1 MWWNRLRTLWPEVFS
16 IRNRLLW
23 HLGIV
28 FACGMIVLYWAAT
41 SYARYAADSSYD
53 RVLLGSAGS
62 IAETLSITS
71 DGEVSADIPYA
82 ALDML
87 SAAPDDRVFYRV
99 VGTDGRTVTGYSG
112 LPMNRLAQ
120 LPSKGGEQITFFD
133 ANYIGESMRFVVT
146 GREVRIG
153 GKTGWVWVQVGQ
165 TREARRNLAREL
177 TIRALLPIVALT
189 IIAVA
194 VVSVSVGRAVHPL
207 ETIGRRLAERSP
219 SDLSPIDAAIPKE
232 VEPLVSAV
240 NQFMA
245 RLDKN
250 MGVLR
255 TFIANAAHQ
264 LRTPL
269 TALLV
274 QIRSAELATGSGKA
288 ENVAAASQSASRLAR
303 LVDQLLSD
311 AMVTHRAE
319 EKRIAPFDLK
329 KVIEQSLQNTLSI
342 ADDADVRFTTTLNAA
357 PMVGDEVMIAEAIKN
372 LVHNALNH
380 GQHGGECDNL
390 IELALRAA
398 DDGFEL
404 SIADSGPGIGSEIL
418 SNIGDRFRTG
428 HEGRG
433 GAGLGL
439 AIVKQAA
446 ESHGGSL
453 LLKNRPDRGLEAT
466 LWLPNI

>member
-1 MWWNRLRTLWPEVFS
+1 MDR
-16 IRNRLLW
+16 
-23 HLGIV
+23 
-28 FACGMIVLYWAAT
+28 AAK
-41 SYARYAADSSYD
+41 S
-53 RVLLGSAGS
+53 
-62 IAETLSITS
+62 
-71 DGEVSADIPYA
+71 
-82 ALDML
+82 
-87 SAAPDDRVFYRV
+87 
-99 VGTDGRTVTGYSG
+99 
-112 LPMNRLAQ
+112 
-120 LPSKGGEQITFFD
+120 PSKGAKQITFFD
-133 ANYIGESMRFVVT
+133 ADYIGESVRFVVT
-146 GREVRIG
+146 GRQVRIG

-177 TIRALLPIVALT
+177 TIRALLPILALT

-194 VVSVSVGRAVHPL
+194 VVSVSVGRAVRPL
-207 ETIGRRLAERSP
+207 ETIGQRLAERSP
-219 SDLSPIDAAIPKE
+219 SDLSPIHAAVPKE

-245 RLDKN
+245 RLDNN

-329 KVIEQSLQNTLSI
+329 KIIEQSLQNTLSI
-342 ADDADVRFTTTLNAA
+342 ADDAYVRFTTTLNAA

-380 GQHGGECDNL
+380 GQHGAECDNL

-446 ESHGGSL
+446 ESNGGSL